1 MAEEKRQYT
10 PAQSA
15 AIEERRKTLLISAAA
30 GSGKTATLTERV
42 IRSLCDAENPVDISR
57 MLIVTFTRAAAA
69 EMRDRIEA
77 ALLKALKND
86 PQNKRLLRQLLLL
99 PGAKI
104 STIDAFCTDVT
115 RRGAATL
122 GISPTF
128 RIADESERVLLAY
141 DVLNDLIDECYDG
154 AYPAISAEDFEEL
167 AESVTGVRDEARL
180 ADVFFDLAKKMAGF
194 AEGVSLLRDR
204 AERFSAELRMPLD
217 ETRAAKSAVAA
228 TERFL
233 LHYIKI
239 WESFAEARLLFDGKA
254 EKYLPLLDA
263 ELSGLHALLS
273 AAKNGYVALSA
284 AVSSRGISFA
294 RMPSVKKDG
303 LSPEALEYAALRK
316 QFKEEYQD
324 ICKDYFAFSAENI
337 KEALEKTVRFEEGL
351 ARFFEEYER
360 RFRARKTERGVCDFE
375 DVERYALQLLVKDGK
390 PTPLAK
396 SLSKTYD
403 YIYID
408 EFQDTNSLQD
418 AIFRAIAR
426 KDNLFMVG
434 DVKQSIYSFR
444 NAEPAIFASYKKA
457 FLPLREAEN
466 ASAASIF
473 MSQNFRSDTAVI
485 DFTNRIFDTVFAHAG
500 ASIAYTADDRL
511 EYAKRK
517 PEVGAPTEV
526 WLFDG
531 KPRDGEEEM
540 ETGDRFIDTDTD
552 EEDDSD
558 DLDGLFDTPDVLDAE
573 AVAVAREIHRLIR
586 EERLD
591 NGSPIK
597 PSDIAILLRGNRADA
612 FLFAEAIRREG
623 IPASSESDVSFFL
636 NPEIMLVLSLLNVI
650 DNPYRD
656 IPLAALLRSPLYRF
670 TMDELVRIR
679 MAKKDGGSLYEAL
692 CLYAEGAA
700 DAESREKA
708 KAFLSELRSF
718 RRMAEGV
725 PVDRLLRR
733 LYNETGLLSVS
744 QRGEEGRQRRAHLFL
759 LYQYARRFEASS
771 FRGLYNFISYV
782 NTVIREE
789 REVSELSSSDE
800 DLSAVKIVT
809 IHHSKGLEFP
819 VCFLCRASKGYNER
833 DNKQALLFHKDYG
846 AVTRF
851 HDETGLA
858 RVGNLFYRAVSRELT
873 CLGREEEMRV
883 LYVALTRARERLYV
897 TAKARDGEAADKLLE
912 RGTLA
917 HKYMSPYLVYSMNN
931 YASLVLSTV
940 TGNEPYVRLTSFP
953 YEELSA
959 EKTMASDADG
969 DGQASVDEGELRRR
983 FSFRYPYAAVS
994 EMPSKL
1000 SVSRLYP
1007 TVLDD
1012 TGDDGETLFGEEAET
1027 AAASYRLPSFAT
1039 ERGEADA
1046 ARRGTATHLFMQ
1058 FCDYGRLVTHTA
1070 AEELSRLVSD
1080 RFITEADADL
1090 VFLEEIEAFR
1100 RSELLKTL
1108 LSAKSLHRELRFHA
1122 SLPAER
1128 FTAEEG
1134 RRAALR
1140 GEYVF
1145 VQGVMDCVAVEE
1157 NGDYVLVDYKTDR
1170 LTPYEKTHKEAA
1182 RKKLCARH
1190 REQLSYYASAAT
1202 EIFGRPPRAVLI
1214 YSLPLADTV
1223 EVKVNTPS
1231 PLL

>member
-15 AIEERRKTLLISAAA
+15 AIEERKKTLLISAAA

-42 IRSLCDAENPVDISR
+42 IRSLCDEENPVDVSR

-69 EMRDRIEA
+69 EMRERIERALHA
-77 ALLKALKND
+77 ALEKD
-86 PQNKRLLRQLLLL
+86 PRNKRLSRQLLLL

-115 RRGAATL
+115 RRGAASL

-141 DVLNDLIDECYDG
+141 DVLNDLIDECYSG
-154 AYPAISAEDFEEL
+154 EFSEISAEDFATL
-167 AESVTGVRDEARL
+167 SESVTGVRDEAKL

-194 AEGVSLLRDR
+194 QEGVSLLRER
-204 AERFSAELRMPLD
+204 AARFRRETALPVDELRV
-217 ETRAAKSAVAA
+217 AKSAVSDM
-228 TERFL
+228 ERFL
-233 LHYIKI
+233 CHYEKI
-239 WESFAEARLLFDGKA
+239 WSGYDEGRALFDGKA
-254 EKYLPLLDA
+254 EKYLPLVDA
-263 ELSGLHALLS
+263 ELSALRRLLS
-273 AAKNGYVALSA
+273 AAREGYTALSTAVA
-284 AVSSRGISFA
+284 AGTLTFG
-294 RMPSVKKDG
+294 RMPSLKKEE
-303 LSPEALEYAALRK
+303 LPPEALEYAALRK
-316 QFKEEYQD
+316 ELKDEYQAK
-324 ICKDYFAFSAENI
+324 CNDYFAFSAENI
-337 KEALEKTVRFEEGL
+337 KEALEKTVRFEETL
-351 ARFFEEYER
+351 AVFFEEYER
-360 RFRARKTERGVCDFE
+360 RFRQRKTERGICDFE
-375 DVERYALQLLVKDGK
+375 DVERYALMLLSKDGK
-390 PTPLAK
+390 PTSLAK
-396 SLSKTYD
+396 SLSRTYD
-403 YIYID
+403 YVYID

-426 KDNLFMVG
+426 EDNLFMVG

-444 NAEPAIFASYKKA
+444 NAEPDIFASYKKA
-457 FLPLREAEN
+457 FPPIAEAE
-466 ASAASIF
+466 ASPAASIF

-485 DFTNRIFDTVFAHAG
+485 NFTNRIFDTMFMHVG
-500 ASIAYTADDRL
+500 ASIAYQPDDRL

-517 PEVGAPTEV
+517 PEVGAPAEV

-531 KPRDGEEEM
+531 KPKGDAPFVEEDGEEDEYGDYADAELFARE
-540 ETGDRFIDTDTD
+540 ET
-552 EEDDSD
+552 
-558 DLDGLFDTPDVLDAE
+558 LDAE
-573 AVAVAREIHRLIR
+573 AIAVAREIRRLVT

-612 FLFAEAIRREG
+612 YVFAEAIRREG

-670 TMDELVRIR
+670 TMDELVKIR
-679 MAKKDGGSLYEAL
+679 MTKKDGSLYAAL
-692 CLYAEGAA
+692 CLYAEAEG
-700 DAESREKA
+700 DGESREKA
-708 KAFLSELRSF
+708 RAFLSELRSF
-718 RRMAEGV
+718 RQMAEGV

-733 LYNETGLLSVS
+733 LYNETGLLGIS
-744 QRGEEGRQRRAHLFL
+744 QKGEEGRQRRAHLFL

-789 REVSELSSSDE
+789 REVSELAVAE
-800 DLSAVKIVT
+800 TDLSAVKIIT

-833 DNKQALLFHKDYG
+833 DNQNPLLFHKEYG

-851 HDETGLA
+851 RDETGLA
-858 RVGNLFYRAVSRELT
+858 RVGNLFYRTVSRELSY
-873 CLGREEEMRV
+873 LGREEEMRV

-897 TAKARDGEAADKLLE
+897 TARAQAGTTADALCEKAALQRRYL
-912 RGTLA
+912 
-917 HKYMSPYLVYSMNN
+917 SPHLVYSMKN

-940 TGNEPYVRLTSFP
+940 TGNEPYVRMRSFP
-953 YEELSA
+953 YEELTTG
-959 EKTMASDADG
+959 KRASLAADG
-969 DGQASVDEGELRRR
+969 DAVSPVTADELRRR

-1012 TGDDGETLFGEEAET
+1012 VEDGDALFAEET
-1027 AAASYRLPSFAT
+1027 AKSYRLPSFAT
-1039 ERGEADA
+1039 DSGDADA
-1046 ARRGTATHLFMQ
+1046 AKRGTATHLFMQ
-1058 FCDYGRLVTHTA
+1058 FCDYGRLSTCT
-1070 AEELSRLVSD
+1070 AEEEMARLVSE
-1080 RFITEADADL
+1080 RFITEEDAALAFMDEL
-1090 VFLEEIEAFR
+1090 EAFR
-1100 RSELLKTL
+1100 RSDFFRTL
-1108 LSAKSLHRELRFHA
+1108 LSAKTLHRELRFHA
-1122 SLPAER
+1122 SLAAEG
-1128 FTAEEG
+1128 FTADEA
-1134 RRAALR
+1134 RKAALR
-1140 GEYVF
+1140 GESVF
-1145 VQGVMDCVAVEE
+1145 VQGVMDCVAVRE
-1157 NGDYVLVDYKTDR
+1157 NGDYTLVDYKTDR
-1170 LTPYEKTHKEAA
+1170 LSPYELANKDAA
-1182 RKKLCARH
+1182 REKLSARH
-1190 REQLSYYASAAT
+1190 KEQLSYYAAAAT

-1223 EVKVNTPS
+1223 EVEVDAPTPIA
-1231 PLL
+1231 